1 MTHDPQRHY
10 ELAQR
15 TLDLDP
21 ARDKHAAKRLARLL
35 QAAEVIDPETLRDT
49 FQNKTVTI
57 LGPVPG
63 GAESI
68 DPAEPFIAAGSSV
81 RQALSAGIQPPLIV
95 SDLDGSDM
103 AHKMF
108 SRVDTATAVHAHG
121 DNIHLLENLLPQLEG
136 PLFGTTQTPP
146 PDRTRIPIHRYGGFT
161 DGDRACFIAQHLGA
175 DRLRLVG
182 WNLDEPITGDPKKAT
197 KLDLAERLLE
207 DLEVPLSFVE
217 PDPPSTKSLHDLDLG
232 DGIGLEVGDEPP

>member
-1 MTHDPQRHY
+1 MTYDPNRHY
-10 ELAQR
+10 QLAQR
-15 TLDLDP
+15 TLALDRS
-21 ARDKHAAKRLARLL
+21 RDEQAATRLGQLL
-35 QAAEVIDPETLRDT
+35 QDADVRDPETLRDT

-63 GAESI
+63 AAESI
-68 DPAEPFIAAGSSV
+68 DPSKPFIAAGSSV
-81 RQALSAGIQPPLIV
+81 RQALSAGVQPPLIV

-108 SRVDTATAVHAHG
+108 SRVGSVTAVHAHG
-121 DNIHLLENLLPQLEG
+121 DNIHLLERLLPQLEG

-146 PDRTRIPIHRYGGFT
+146 PDDAATPLHRFGGFT

-182 WNLDEPITGDPKKAT
+182 WNLEEPVTGEPKKAT
-197 KLDLAERLLE
+197 KLELAQRLLE
-207 DLEVPLSFVE
+207 DLEIPMTLVE
-217 PDPPSTKSLHDLDLG
+217 PDPPSTKSLQDLELG
-232 DGIGLEVGDEPP
+232 EGIGLEVDEGQG